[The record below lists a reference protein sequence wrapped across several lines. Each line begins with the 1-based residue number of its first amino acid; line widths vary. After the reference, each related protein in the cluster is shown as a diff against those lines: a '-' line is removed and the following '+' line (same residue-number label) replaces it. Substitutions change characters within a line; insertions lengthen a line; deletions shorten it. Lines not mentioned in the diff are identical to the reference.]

1 MCACVLASVCVCA
14 CVGLFLMC
22 VRVQAVHGDKDQ
34 GESFENGSTHTQ
46 NYQIKQSSHHQRKH
60 RLIVSLSSSHCDD
73 GVLWSDQFTVT

>member
-34 GESFENGSTHTQ
+34 GES
-46 NYQIKQSSHHQRKH
+46 
-60 RLIVSLSSSHCDD
+60 
-73 GVLWSDQFTVT
+73 